1 MSKSCSWTALL
12 SEIEE
17 IVMARY
23 LTRAGVAICVLLGGT
38 TLAASGPADGAV
50 AAALK
55 ARLPKTEVAKIDC
68 KAINGLCEVTAG
80 KSIFYVDKSARFLI
94 VGHVFDMESRQ
105 DLTSARLLEI
115 NPEALL
121 GGASQSA
128 AAPDEGD
135 PEALAATVTGKATAH
150 DYSIPKSAPAVGSGE
165 ALGDTQKISL
175 SSLPASGAIRWGS
188 GGPNVTIFTDFRCG
202 YCRAL
207 SNALETMNVTVVERP
222 ISVLGTR
229 GISNRVYCAKDRV
242 RALRS
247 AYAGEVPPEATCDTS
262 GLDANERFAKAN
274 GFTGTPVIV
283 RSDGAVLHG
292 YRPREFLVAW
302 LKGAKS

>member
-1 MSKSCSWTALL
+1 
-12 SEIEE
+12 
-17 IVMARY
+17 MARY
-23 LTRAGVAICVLLGGT
+23 LTKASVAICVMLGGSA
-38 TLAASGPADGAV
+38 LAASAPADGAV

-55 ARLPKTEVAKIDC
+55 ARLPKTEVARIDC
-68 KAINGLCEVTAG
+68 KAVNGLCEVTAG
-80 KSIFYVDKSARFLI
+80 KSLFYVDKSARYLI
-94 VGHVFDMESRQ
+94 VGHVFDMETRQ

-121 GGASQSA
+121 GGASQRASA
-128 AAPDEGD
+128 QESD
-135 PEALAATVTGKATAH
+135 PEALASAKAGTPTAH
-150 DYSIPKSAPAVGSGE
+150 DYPIPRVAPKVGSGE
-165 ALGDTQKISL
+165 GLDEKISL
-175 SSLPASGAIRWGS
+175 ASLPASGALRWGS
-188 GGPNVTIFTDFRCG
+188 GGPSVTIFTDFRCG
-202 YCRAL
+202 YCRSL

-229 GISNRVYCAKDRV
+229 AISNRVYCAKDRV

-247 AYAGEVPPEATCDTS
+247 AYAGEVPAEATCDTS

-292 YRPREFLVAW
+292 YRPREFLVTW